1 MATGPLAPGG
11 LHSIPLGTHV
21 QSGNQQASK
30 YCGARR
36 EMISKHRSP
45 GSLWWLATKLTEKG
59 APMRQ
64 KFAILVRTSRTTL
77 VLALLAVL
85 GGFASAVAAHAQST
99 STSSLK
105 MVRGYQATT
114 STTSVTLMTI
124 PGLGT
129 VKVDCLSGL
138 SRIAFCPSVSGS
150 HCGSHMKARPGSP
163 AAAPAHS
170 SPTNRR
176 MT

>member
-1 MATGPLAPGG
+1 
-11 LHSIPLGTHV
+11 
-21 QSGNQQASK
+21 
-30 YCGARR
+30 
-36 EMISKHRSP
+36 
-45 GSLWWLATKLTEKG
+45 
-59 APMRQ
+59 MRQ
-64 KFAILVRTSRTTL
+64 KFAILVRTSLTTL

-150 HCGSHMKARPGSP
+150 LWFTHEGSTGFASGSSGTQLSNQSTDDVITAQFATTTATATMVISGHP
-163 AAAPAHS
+163 AATCIYAGQAIVQP
-170 SPTNRR
+170 
-176 MT
+176 